1 MVNQYNQPERGKIR
15 INVRD
20 HEKMPVME
28 IFGPTIQGEGMVI
41 GQKTIFIRTGGC
53 DYHCNW
59 CDSAFTW
66 NGTTEPEYITGEEA
80 ASRILKLAFNK
91 NGEQICNHVTLT
103 GGNPALI
110 NEPMSKMISILKERG
125 FKFGLET
132 QGTRFQE
139 WFKNVSD
146 ITISPKPPSSGMRTN
161 MKILEAIVD
170 RLNSENLDWSFKI
183 VIFDEN
189 DLAYARDMFKTFE
202 DKLPEVNYLSVGNAN
217 AYEEGKIS
225 DRLLEKL
232 GWLWD
237 KVYED
242 PAFNNVRP
250 LPQLH
255 TLVYDN
261 KRGV

>member
-1 MVNQYNQPERGKIR
+1 MVNAYNQPERGNIK
-15 INVRD
+15 INVRQKD
-20 HEKMPVME
+20 VMPVME

-66 NGTTEPEYITGEEA
+66 NGTTEPEYISGKEA
-80 ASRILKLAFNK
+80 ASRILKLAFNEK
-91 NGEQICNHVTLT
+91 GQQICNHVTLT

-110 NEPMSKMISILKERG
+110 NEPMTEMIAELKKHG

-139 WFKNVSD
+139 WFKEVSD
-146 ITISPKPPSSGMRTN
+146 ITLSPKPPSSGMRTN
-161 MKILEAIVD
+161 MKILDKIID
-170 RLNSENLDWSFKI
+170 RMNEEELGGSFKG
-183 VIFDEN
+183 VIFDDV
-189 DLAYARDMFKTFE
+189 DLAFARNLFTEFK
-202 DKLPEVNYLSVGNAN
+202 DKMRSVNYLSVGNAN
-217 AYEEGKIS
+217 AYEEGSIS
-225 DRLLEKL
+225 GRLLEKL

-237 KVYED
+237 KVFED
-242 PAFNNVRP
+242 PAFNDVRP

-261 KRGV
+261 LRGV

>member
-1 MVNQYNQPERGKIR
+1 MPNQYNQPERGKIR

-20 HEKMPVME
+20 PEKMPIME
-28 IFGPTIQGEGMVI
+28 VFGPTIQGEGMVI

-80 ASRILKLAFNK
+80 ASRILKLAFNEK
-91 NGEQICNHVTLT
+91 GEQICNHVTLT
-103 GGNPALI
+103 GGNPALL
-110 NEPMSKMISILKERG
+110 NEPMARMIDILREKG

-139 WFKNVSD
+139 WFKYVSD

-170 RLNSENLDWSFKI
+170 RLN
-183 VIFDEN
+183 
-189 DLAYARDMFKTFE
+189 
-202 DKLPEVNYLSVGNAN
+202 
-217 AYEEGKIS
+217 EEGLDLSLI
-225 DRLLEKL
+225 
-232 GWLWD
+232 
-237 KVYED
+237 
-242 PAFNNVRP
+242 PI
-250 LPQLH
+250 
-255 TLVYDN
+255 
-261 KRGV
+261 

>member
-1 MVNQYNQPERGKIR
+1 MPNQYNQPDRGKIKIR
-15 INVRD
+15 TNSKT
-20 HEKMPVME
+20 EFPVME

-53 DYHCNW
+53 DFHCNW

-66 NGTTEPEYITGEEA
+66 NGTTEPEYITGPEA
-80 ASRILKLAFNK
+80 ANRILKLAFNDK
-91 NGEQICNHVTLT
+91 GQQICNHVTLT

-110 NEPMSKMISILKERG
+110 GEPMYEMIRELKKHG

-132 QGTRFQE
+132 QGTRYQE
-139 WFKNVSD
+139 WMKEVSD
-146 ITISPKPPSSGMRTN
+146 ITLSPKPPSSGMRTN
-161 MKILEAIVD
+161 MKILEKIIE
-170 RLNSENLDWSFKI
+170 RFNEEGLDWSFKI
-183 VIFDEN
+183 VIFDDV
-189 DLAYARDMFKTFE
+189 DLAYARNLFQEFSHLMR
-202 DKLPEVNYLSVGNAN
+202 PVNYLSVGNAN

-237 KVYED
+237 KVYQD